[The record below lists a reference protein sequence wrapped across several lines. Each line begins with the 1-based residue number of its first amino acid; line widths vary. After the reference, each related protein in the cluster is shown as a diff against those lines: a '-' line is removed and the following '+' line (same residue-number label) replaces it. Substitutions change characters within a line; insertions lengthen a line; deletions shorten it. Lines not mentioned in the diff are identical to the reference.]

1 MCSPY
6 VMQRVKEEMSRRG
19 LLSMAGAAAAAAIA
33 SRMAPHA
40 HAQDA
45 TPAASPVTMASGP
58 GALPVAVGS
67 YTQIV
72 DLTHLITETLP
83 VWPGNPTPVIT
94 PFKTFADDGFYAN
107 ELNYVEHTG
116 THLDAP
122 VHFIEGMPYAWQLPV
137 QNFVVP
143 MIVVD
148 IREKAAQDADSQVT
162 PDDITAWESAN
173 GEIAPSTFVAMN
185 SGWAAKFNDPE
196 AFVNLDADGVQ
207 HYPGFHP
214 EAAIMLVEKG
224 ISGIGV
230 DTLSQDYGASTD
242 FGTHVAILSAGL
254 YGIEG
259 VAGLDDVP
267 ATGATI
273 IVGAPKFDL
282 NSGGPSRVLALIP

>member
-19 LLSMAGAAAAAAIA
+19 LLGLAGAAAAAALA
-33 SRMAPHA
+33 THLAPA
-40 HAQDA
+40 VHAQDA
-45 TPAASPVTMASGP
+45 TPATSAPAMGP

-67 YTQIV
+67 FTQIV
-72 DLTHLITETLP
+72 DLTHLITPEIP
-83 VWPGNPTPVIT
+83 VWPGNPAPVIT
-94 PFKTFADDGFYAN
+94 PFRTFADHGFYAN
-107 ELNYVEHTG
+107 ELNYVEHIG

-122 VHFIEGMPYAWQLPV
+122 AHFVEGAEFAWQMPV

-148 IREKAAQDADSQVT
+148 IREKAAQDADAQLT
-162 PDDITAWESAN
+162 PDDVTAWESAN
-173 GEIAPSTFVAMN
+173 GEIPANAFVAMN
-185 SGWAAKFNDPE
+185 SGWAAKIDDPE

-214 EAAIMLVEKG
+214 EAAIMLLEKG
-224 ISGIGV
+224 IAGIGV

-242 FGTHVAILSAGL
+242 FGTHIAILGASR

-259 VAGLDDVP
+259 LAGLDDVP

-273 IVGAPKFDL
+273 IIGAPKFDL
-282 NSGGPSRVLALIP
+282 NSGGPSRVYALIP

>member
-19 LLSMAGAAAAAAIA
+19 LLSLAGVAAAAAVA
-33 SRMAPHA
+33 SRMAPHV

-45 TPAASPVTMASGP
+45 TPAAAPMAMGP

-72 DLTHLITETLP
+72 DLTHLITPTIP
-83 VWPGNPTPVIT
+83 VWPGNPSPVIT

-122 VHFIEGMPYAWQLPV
+122 VHFFEGAEFAWQMPV

-143 MIVVD
+143 MIVID
-148 IREKAAQDADSQVT
+148 IREKAAQDADSQLT
-162 PDDITAWESAN
+162 PDDVTAWESAN
-173 GEIAPSTFVAMN
+173 GDIPANAFVAMN
-185 SGWAAKFNDPE
+185 SGWAAKVGDPE

-214 EAAIMLVEKG
+214 EAAAMLLEKG
-224 ISGIGV
+224 IAGIGV

-242 FGTHVAILSAGL
+242 FGTHIAILGAGR

-259 VAGLDDVP
+259 LAGLDDVP
-267 ATGATI
+267 ALGATI

-282 NSGGPSRVLALIP
+282 NSGGPSRVYALIP

>member
-19 LLSMAGAAAAAAIA
+19 LLGLAGAAAAAAIA
-33 SRMAPHA
+33 SRMAPHV

-45 TPAASPVTMASGP
+45 TPVAPPMAMGP
-58 GALPVAVGS
+58 GSLPVAMGS

-72 DLTHLITETLP
+72 DLTHLITENIP

-122 VHFIEGMPYAWQLPV
+122 VHFFEGKEYAWQLPPA
-137 QNFVVP
+137 NFVVP
-143 MIVVD
+143 MIVID
-148 IREKAAQDADSQVT
+148 IREKAAQDPDSQVT
-162 PDDITAWESAN
+162 PDDVTAWESAN
-173 GEIAPSTFVAMN
+173 GEIAPLSFVAMN
-185 SGWAAKFNDPE
+185 SGWAAKVNDPV

-214 EAAIMLVEKG
+214 EAAAMLVEKG
-224 ISGIGV
+224 IAGIGV
-230 DTLSQDYGASTD
+230 DTLSQDYGMSTD
-242 FGTHVAILSAGL
+242 FGTHVAILGSGR

-259 VAGLDDVP
+259 LAGLDDVP
-267 ATGATI
+267 AAGATVI
-273 IVGAPKFDL
+273 IGGPKFDL
-282 NSGGPSRVLALIP
+282 NSGGPSRVYALIP